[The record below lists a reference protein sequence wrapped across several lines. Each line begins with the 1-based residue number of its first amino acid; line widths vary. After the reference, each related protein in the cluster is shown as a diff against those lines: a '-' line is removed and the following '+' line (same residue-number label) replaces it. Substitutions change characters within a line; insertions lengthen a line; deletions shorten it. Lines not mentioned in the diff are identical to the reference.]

1 MVEHSRDDS
10 TNLIMGQAGDYQM
23 SNFNDNES
31 DETLYNP
38 AVNERTGS
46 HERKKKGSLVKA
58 LKNPQ
63 L

>member
-38 AVNERTGS
+38 VNERTGS
-46 HERKKKGSLVKA
+46 NERKKKSSLVKA